1 MLYLSGTMQDNIFS
15 ILYFKFCLL
24 SSNPLLPL
32 IKWNDFQPIT
42 VCGSFD
48 MTDSSELK
56 FQRIGQILDR
66 NADSPS
72 LLRQAYP
79 PCLLTVPCS
88 NNYIILFIGQ
98 QRNQESGVG
107 GYPGGGRWVEVDGH
121 GLKHTRFR
129 AKVLGRPLG

>member
-1 MLYLSGTMQDNIFS
+1 MQDRFS
-15 ILYFKFCLL
+15 QFGACCLL

-88 NNYIILFIGQ
+88 NNYVISYILVFEGNI
-98 QRNQESGVG
+98 
-107 GYPGGGRWVEVDGH
+107 
-121 GLKHTRFR
+121 L
-129 AKVLGRPLG
+129 